1 MAKNIPAKAGSKYGD
16 LYRRLIFLVLA
27 LVVYR
32 IGTHIPVPGIDPD
45 TLKELFNQQQG
56 GILGLF
62 NMFSGGACPV
72 SPFSR
77 LVSCRTFR
85 HRLSCRCFLTC
96 FPLWKVCVRK
106 ASPAEERL
114 RSTPVTVHCFSVCS
128 RLSVLP
134 WPWKHSRA
142 WLLIRVSSSAASV

>member
-62 NMFSGGACPV
+62 NMFSGGAL
-72 SPFSR
+72 SRFDYHADAFLRTSFSG
-77 LVSCRTFR
+77 
-85 HRLSCRCFLTC
+85 
-96 FPLWKVCVRK
+96 
-106 ASPAEERL
+106 
-114 RSTPVTVHCFSVCS
+114 
-128 RLSVLP
+128 
-134 WPWKHSRA
+134 
-142 WLLIRVSSSAASV
+142 ISA

>member
-56 GILGLF
+56 GIYYHADAFLRASLF
-62 NMFSGGACPV
+62 G
-72 SPFSR
+72 
-77 LVSCRTFR
+77 
-85 HRLSCRCFLTC
+85 
-96 FPLWKVCVRK
+96 K
-106 ASPAEERL
+106 
-114 RSTPVTVHCFSVCS
+114 
-128 RLSVLP
+128 
-134 WPWKHSRA
+134 
-142 WLLIRVSSSAASV
+142 SA

>member
-62 NMFSGGACPV
+62 NMFSGGA
-72 SPFSR
+72 
-77 LVSCRTFR
+77 
-85 HRLSCRCFLTC
+85 LSSKSGSDAASSLTWSV
-96 FPLWKVCVRK
+96 PT
-106 ASPAEERL
+106 APAAAEASSSPA
-114 RSTPVTVHCFSVCS
+114 SFAP
-128 RLSVLP
+128 
-134 WPWKHSRA
+134 
-142 WLLIRVSSSAASV
+142 

>member
-62 NMFSGGACPV
+62 NMFSGNA
-72 SPFSR
+72 
-77 LVSCRTFR
+77 L
-85 HRLSCRCFLTC
+85 
-96 FPLWKVCVRK
+96 
-106 ASPAEERL
+106 
-114 RSTPVTVHCFSVCS
+114 S
-128 RLSVLP
+128 RLSVFALGIMP
-134 WPWKHSRA
+134 DRKSTRLNSSHANESRMP
-142 WLLIRVSSSAASV
+142 SSA